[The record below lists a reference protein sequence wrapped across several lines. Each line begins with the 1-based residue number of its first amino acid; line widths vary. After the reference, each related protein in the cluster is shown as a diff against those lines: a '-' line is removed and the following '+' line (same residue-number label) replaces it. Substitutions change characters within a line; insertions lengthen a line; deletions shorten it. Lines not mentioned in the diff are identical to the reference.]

1 MQGLTIV
8 VEYGKEIDQVTAMLD
23 PTLCTQRSLTNSWT
37 SLAWQ
42 LFHWLTMPALV
53 IPPLVLLIVLPW
65 LFRRLRWR
73 RRISGLGTVL
83 LVAYL
88 LALSPTMLKIGGRAL
103 ITFLPSDAGQ
113 TADAIVIL
121 GRGKEMRPQR
131 VDVSAQLWEARR
143 APLLF
148 ASGWGD
154 AQEIATML
162 EQKGIPADVIE
173 GEPCSRTTEEN
184 ARFTAAL
191 LQPRNVHHILLVT
204 DAPHMLRS
212 LLTFRSLGFEVT
224 PYTNPLPQGLN
235 ARTKA
240 FIVFRE
246 YLGIVGYGLQGR
258 FLPRE
263 PSAADLNP
271 TAIVPLKDA
280 PPDQL
285 VAPALAG

>member
-1 MQGLTIV
+1 
-8 VEYGKEIDQVTAMLD
+8 MLD
-23 PTLCTQRSLTNSWT
+23 PTLCAQRSLTNSWT
-37 SLAWQ
+37 SLSWQ
-42 LFHWLTMPALV
+42 LFDWLTTPALV
-53 IPPLVLLIVLPW
+53 IPPLVLLIVVPW

-73 RRISGLGTVL
+73 RHLSGLGTVL
-83 LVAYL
+83 LVTYL
-88 LALSPTMLKIGGRAL
+88 LALSPTMLKISSRAL
-103 ITFLPSDAGQ
+103 ITFVPSDAGQ

-131 VDVSAQLWEARR
+131 VGVSAQLWEARR

-162 EQKGIPADVIE
+162 EQKGIPAEAID

-184 ARFTAAL
+184 ARFTAAI

-204 DAPHMLRS
+204 DPPHMLRS
-212 LLTFRSLGFEVT
+212 LLTFRSLGFDVT
-224 PYTNPLPQGLN
+224 PHTNPLPQRLN
-235 ARTKA
+235 ARKKA
-240 FIVFRE
+240 FLVFRE

-263 PSAADLNP
+263 PSATDLNP
-271 TAIVPLKDA
+271 TAIVPIKEA
-280 PPDQL
+280 PSDQL
-285 VAPALAG
+285 VAPVMTG

>member
-23 PTLCTQRSLTNSWT
+23 PTLCAQRSLTNSWT

-88 LALSPTMLKIGGRAL
+88 LALSPTMLKIGSRAL

-121 GRGKEMRPQR
+121 GRGKEMRP
-131 VDVSAQLWEARR
+131 
-143 APLLF
+143 
-148 ASGWGD
+148 
-154 AQEIATML
+154 
-162 EQKGIPADVIE
+162 
-173 GEPCSRTTEEN
+173 
-184 ARFTAAL
+184 
-191 LQPRNVHHILLVT
+191 
-204 DAPHMLRS
+204 
-212 LLTFRSLGFEVT
+212 
-224 PYTNPLPQGLN
+224 
-235 ARTKA
+235 
-240 FIVFRE
+240 
-246 YLGIVGYGLQGR
+246 
-258 FLPRE
+258 
-263 PSAADLNP
+263 
-271 TAIVPLKDA
+271 
-280 PPDQL
+280 
-285 VAPALAG
+285 